1 MACRILRPRMERPS
15 MTRIPAEKLAAMR
28 EAVVSVQ
35 KLRDEMEGQGVDVP
49 SCVVCSEE
57 MQVSC
62 LHTHHAAFC

>member
-1 MACRILRPRMERPS
+1 

-62 LHTHHAAFC
+62 IHTHHAAFC